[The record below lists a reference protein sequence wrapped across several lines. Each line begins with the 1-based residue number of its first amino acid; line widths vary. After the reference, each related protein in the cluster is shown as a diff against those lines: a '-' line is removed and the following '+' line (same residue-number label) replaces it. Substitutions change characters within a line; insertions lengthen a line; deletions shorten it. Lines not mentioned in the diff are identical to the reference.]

1 MSSRY
6 ILTDIEHDTVVFRM
20 MVDENLVRM
29 VMAFV
34 GGFGG
39 AP

>member
-1 MSSRY
+1 MSSIY
-6 ILTDIEHDTVVFRM
+6 ILTGFEHDTVVFRM
-20 MVDENLVRM
+20 MVDGNLVRM

-34 GGFGG
+34 GGFSG